1 MTAVI
6 EANEKSLKVLYSM
19 YASADGLNAS
29 AGALAKKTLLSFD
42 EWLRFVKD
50 CRLIDAEFTIRRD
63 APPTPNPNP
72 NPNPN
77 PDPNPDHGL
86 ARHREDS
93 GLQPYGTRLQPYAAG
108 LQPYAAGLQPLAYR
122 LQPYVVRLQPYVVRL
137 QPRAPRRVAAEDTG
151 LLSATAWDPRSYAR
165 YSFPHA
171 IWTAEI
177 RFPIRATPGYATRGG
192 GYPYP

>member
-1 MTAVI
+1 MASKLHPGPTVGLRDTTPALRNATLTPRSRGTTAWC
-6 EANEKSLKVLYSM
+6 AAAY
-19 YASADGLNAS
+19 
-29 AGALAKKTLLSFD
+29 
-42 EWLRFVKD
+42 
-50 CRLIDAEFTIRRD
+50 
-63 APPTPNPNP
+63 PP

-77 PDPNPDHGL
+77 PDPDPDHGL

-108 LQPYAAGLQPLAYR
+108 LQPRASR
-122 LQPYVVRLQPYVVRL
+122 LQLYVVRLQPH
-137 QPRAPRRVAAEDTG
+137 APRRVAAEDTG

-192 GYPYP
+192 GYPWP

>member
-1 MTAVI
+1 MASKLHPGPTVGLRDTTPALRNATLTPPSRGTTAWC
-6 EANEKSLKVLYSM
+6 AAAY
-19 YASADGLNAS
+19 
-29 AGALAKKTLLSFD
+29 
-42 EWLRFVKD
+42 
-50 CRLIDAEFTIRRD
+50 
-63 APPTPNPNP
+63 PP

-77 PDPNPDHGL
+77 PDPDPDHGL

-108 LQPYAAGLQPLAYR
+108 LQPYAAGLQPLASR

-137 QPRAPRRVAAEDTG
+137 QPHAPRRVAAEDTG